1 MKTLFVSPSYLC
13 NESCVFCP
21 CHKIAKRYTS
31 LPVDLILSS
40 VDDAILRNE
49 IEMLLISGG
58 EPTLY
63 KDLPQI
69 INYGRQR
76 GLKIGILSNSLR
88 FADDNFSKNFVET
101 AGNDFEL
108 TTAFHSHIADKHD
121 NITNIKCS
129 FEKSLQGIH
138 NLIKLGVKVTIKHV
152 INGLSYTHLPLFV
165 EWVYATFP
173 DSVSFVMCNI
183 DLCGEAL
190 KNSDLTAVPFNESK
204 QYLEKALDIVIKYSE
219 NGRHRNISVFNTPLC
234 TIDPYY
240 WKFLKKYESEE
251 TMDALLLPS
260 ADPSSLPSI
269 RYDLK
274 GDGGANFTPC
284 AKCCVQKICPGTW
297 QQTAEYFGDSIFNPF
312 N

>member
-21 CHKIAKRYTS
+21 CHKIARRYTS
-31 LPVDLILSS
+31 IPIDLILASI
-40 VDDAILRNE
+40 DDAILRNN
-49 IEMLLISGG
+49 IEMVLISGG

-63 KDLPQI
+63 KDLPKI
-69 INYGRQR
+69 INYVRQC
-76 GLKIGILSNSLR
+76 GLKIGVLSNSLK
-88 FADDNFSKNFVET
+88 FADDNFSKRFIET
-101 AGNDFEL
+101 VGNDFEL
-108 TTAFHSHIADKHD
+108 TTAFHSHIPAEHD
-121 NITNIKCS
+121 SITNIKCS
-129 FEKSLQGIH
+129 FEKSLQGILS
-138 NLIKLGVKVTIKHV
+138 LITLGVKVTIKHV
-152 INGLSYTHLPLFV
+152 INGLSYTHLPQFV

-190 KNSDLTAVPFNESK
+190 ENSNLTAVSFDDSK
-204 QYLEKALDIVIKYSE
+204 QYLEKALDTVIRYSE
-219 NGRHRNISVFNTPLC
+219 NGRYRNVSVFNTPLC

-240 WKFLKKYESEE
+240 WKFLRKYESEE

-260 ADPSSLPSI
+260 SDPASPPLV

-274 GDGGANFTPC
+274 GDGGANFVPC
-284 AKCCVQKICPGTW
+284 AKCSVQKICPGTW
-297 QQTAEYFGDSIFNPF
+297 RQTAEYFGDSMFNPY